1 LNYASTFGVGP
12 QGTGEITTAIKEGF
26 KTIGSDSTSGAK
38 KMIVDEKD
46 LEELKKSFID
56 AFSKIGT
63 EIITETI
70 KRIRNK

>member
-1 LNYASTFGVGP
+1 
-12 QGTGEITTAIKEGF
+12 
-26 KTIGSDSTSGAK
+26 
-38 KMIVDEKD
+38 MIVDEKD